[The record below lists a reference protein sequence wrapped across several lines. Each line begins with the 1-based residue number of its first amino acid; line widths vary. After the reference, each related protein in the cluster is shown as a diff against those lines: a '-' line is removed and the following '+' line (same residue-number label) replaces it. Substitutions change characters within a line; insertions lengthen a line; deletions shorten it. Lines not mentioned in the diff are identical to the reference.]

1 MQARKKNKMDM
12 ERKNTYKPRTRSE
25 ISAWLERARQRKA
38 VWEKKMQE
46 IFASEEKQK
55 KGFSA
60 GINSLSGAWRSNG
73 LYAEE
78 EIRQIYVAST
88 SGETRTLLDL

>member
-1 MQARKKNKMDM
+1 MQARRKNKMDM
-12 ERKNTYKPRTRSE
+12 ERKHTYKPRTRSE

-55 KGFSA
+55 KFAVESHYYD
-60 GINSLSGAWRSNG
+60 I
-73 LYAEE
+73 
-78 EIRQIYVAST
+78 
-88 SGETRTLLDL
+88 ETA